1 MSVVVAIKKDGVVY
15 LGADSQ
21 VTRGGTRTSLSN
33 PNNYKI
39 WKVKNVDNCL
49 MGHVGVL
56 RDACVVR
63 IIDNLVREIDVL
75 HDSVDFEYVV
85 SRIVPMIIGQLQEYN
100 YLAEDEV
107 FKSTDSKYLF
117 AYNDKLFVIGFNGDV
132 IEVDDCVAIGSG
144 ESEAIG
150 SLITT
155 MNEDNPTKRIIMAIK
170 ASAAHDIYVD
180 YPIVL
185 SNTADTEFKVIDEK
199 NINNFLNGQN
209 VSEILDIN

>member
-1 MSVVVAIKKDGVVY
+1 MSVVVAIKKDGNIY
-15 LGADSQ
+15 MGADSQ

-39 WKVKNVDNCL
+39 WKVKGVDNCL
-49 MGHVGVL
+49 MGHVGSL

-63 IIDNLVREIDVL
+63 VMDNLVREIDVF
-75 HDSVDFEYVV
+75 HESIDFEYVV
-85 SRIVPMIIGQLQEYN
+85 RRIVPMIIDELKEYN
-100 YLAEDEV
+100 YIDRDGI
-107 FKSTDSKYLF
+107 FKEMDSRFLF
-117 AYNDKLFVIGFNGDV
+117 AYEDKLYVIGIGGSV

-150 SLITT
+150 SLLTT
-155 MNEDNPTKRIIMAIK
+155 GDEVNPINRIIKAIK

-185 SNTADTEFKVIDEK
+185 TNTKDTEFIVIDEN
-199 NINNFLNGQN
+199 NID
-209 VSEILDIN
+209 SHIK